1 MWQCARAAEICERI
15 GNENAERIRE
25 KTGLR
30 LSPYFPAAKI
40 AWILENIPGAKEKA
54 SEHKLCFGT
63 VDTWL
68 VYKLTGGKFYKTDYS
83 NASRTQLF
91 NIFELKWDKD
101 ICHLF
106 GIYAEDL
113 AEVCD
118 SDSYFG
124 ETDFEG
130 FFDRPIPIHG
140 VLGDSHGALFGQGCL
155 ETGMIKCT
163 YGTGSSIMM
172 NIGEQPAL
180 SLSLIHI

>member
-1 MWQCARAAEICERI
+1 MGEMC
-15 GNENAERIRE
+15 IRD
-25 KTGLR
+25 R
-30 LSPYFPAAKI
+30 
-40 AWILENIPGAKEKA
+40 
-54 SEHKLCFGT
+54 
-63 VDTWL
+63 
-68 VYKLTGGKFYKTDYS
+68 
-83 NASRTQLF
+83 
-91 NIFELKWDKD
+91 
-101 ICHLF
+101 
-106 GIYAEDL
+106 IYAEDL